1 MTVELLSR
9 NPGIEAEPASPLFD
23 VIEATISAMDPA
35 ALVAP
40 YLSAG
45 GTDARHLP
53 GIKVYGFFPYGPSE
67 QAATY
72 SQLVHGHNERIAIAD
87 LAFGTRFLYDLV
99 LRFCGAQD

>member
-1 MTVELLSR
+1 LLSR
-9 NPGIEAEPASPLFD
+9 NEGIEAEPSSLLFD
-23 VIEATISAMDPA
+23 AIDATISAMDPA
-35 ALVAP
+35 AVVAP

-72 SQLVHGHNERIAIAD
+72 SPLIHGHNERIAIAD

-99 LRFCGAQD
+99 LRFCGTPD